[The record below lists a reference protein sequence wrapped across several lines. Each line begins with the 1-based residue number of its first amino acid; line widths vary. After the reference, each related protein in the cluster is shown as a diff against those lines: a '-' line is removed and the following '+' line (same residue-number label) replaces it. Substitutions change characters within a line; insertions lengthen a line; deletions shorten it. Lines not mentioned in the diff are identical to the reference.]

1 MVALSYTRL
10 TEATEV
16 EMRKRLDAAA
26 SAGEAG
32 NSERENFE
40 RGAAN
45 GAFDLWQ
52 TLSLHHLDAMLRRPM
67 QLTLRV
73 YTGWSGPK
81 KRQKNR
87 QRRIKS

>member
-1 MVALSYTRL
+1 MAALSYTRL

-16 EMRKRLDAAA
+16 EMRTRLAAAA

-52 TLSLHHLDAMLRRPM
+52 TLSLHHLDAMLRASYAADFARLYGLVWPEE
-67 QLTLRV
+67 T
-73 YTGWSGPK
+73 TNK
-81 KRQKNR
+81 
-87 QRRIKS
+87 